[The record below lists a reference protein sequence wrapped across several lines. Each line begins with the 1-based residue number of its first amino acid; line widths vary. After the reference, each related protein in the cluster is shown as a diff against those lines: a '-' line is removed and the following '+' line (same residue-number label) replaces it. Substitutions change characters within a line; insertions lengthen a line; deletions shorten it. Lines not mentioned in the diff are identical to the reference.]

1 MKTDKT
7 KNSKNI
13 RVYELAKRYGL
24 SSKEFIQEIQ
34 AYGVTVKNHMS
45 TLDPET
51 VELIEVERNAKKSKL
66 ESPPDQD
73 PADIE
78 EAATEAVTAKEEI
91 PTIPQVQEGV
101 TVAQIASILGFKDTE
116 MIRRLM
122 KLGIMASIN
131 QRLDFDTLQTIS
143 EKFEFEAVRQ
153 LTLEE
158 RVLKEEPE
166 DPKDLAPRA
175 PVVTIMGHV
184 DHGKTSLLDAVRESN
199 VMETEAGNI
208 TQHIGAYHVE
218 LKNGNVVFLDTPG
231 HAAFTAMRARGTH
244 VTDIVV
250 LVVAADDGVM
260 PQTIEAINHAKAAQI
275 PIVVAINKID
285 IESARPDYVK
295 QQLADQGLIPEDWG
309 GQTIFVEISAKESIG
324 VDELLDMLLLESELL
339 ELTANPNKAGRGA
352 IIEAKLDKGRGPV
365 ATVLVQSGTL
375 KVGDVFIAGR
385 CHGKVR
391 ALIDDRGHRIK
402 RASPSTPVEVL
413 GFTEV
418 PEAGDGFHVVDS
430 EKDARAISESRQTEH
445 RYAQLNPQSRVN
457 LDDLFQQIHEGDIKE
472 LNVIVKGDVQGSVEA
487 VCDSLQKLNANEV
500 KVTIIHQAV
509 GGITETDIL
518 LATASNAIVLGFNVR
533 PTTEALIAKD
543 LESIDVRTYNVIY
556 NLISDVRS
564 AMEGLL
570 DPEVREVTIGRAI
583 VRELFK
589 IPRRGMIAGT
599 YVNWG
604 QIIYNYPL
612 RVLRDN
618 RLIYEGKVDSLRRFK
633 DDVTEVAANYECGIG
648 TSTFDD
654 FKVDDVLECYTHEH
668 IPRVLR

>member
-66 ESPPDQD
+66 ESPPGQD
-73 PADIE
+73 PADTADIE
-78 EAATEAVTAKEEI
+78 EADTEAVTAKEEI
-91 PTIPQVQEGV
+91 PTTPQVQEGV

-231 HAAFTAMRARGTH
+231 HAAFTAMRARR
-244 VTDIVV
+244 
-250 LVVAADDGVM
+250 
-260 PQTIEAINHAKAAQI
+260 HA
-275 PIVVAINKID
+275 
-285 IESARPDYVK
+285 R
-295 QQLADQGLIPEDWG
+295 
-309 GQTIFVEISAKESIG
+309 
-324 VDELLDMLLLESELL
+324 
-339 ELTANPNKAGRGA
+339 
-352 IIEAKLDKGRGPV
+352 
-365 ATVLVQSGTL
+365 
-375 KVGDVFIAGR
+375 
-385 CHGKVR
+385 
-391 ALIDDRGHRIK
+391 DRHCCTCC
-402 RASPSTPVEVL
+402 S
-413 GFTEV
+413 
-418 PEAGDGFHVVDS
+418 
-430 EKDARAISESRQTEH
+430 SR
-445 RYAQLNPQSRVN
+445 
-457 LDDLFQQIHEGDIKE
+457 
-472 LNVIVKGDVQGSVEA
+472 
-487 VCDSLQKLNANEV
+487 
-500 KVTIIHQAV
+500 
-509 GGITETDIL
+509 
-518 LATASNAIVLGFNVR
+518 
-533 PTTEALIAKD
+533 
-543 LESIDVRTYNVIY
+543 
-556 NLISDVRS
+556 
-564 AMEGLL
+564 
-570 DPEVREVTIGRAI
+570 
-583 VRELFK
+583 
-589 IPRRGMIAGT
+589 
-599 YVNWG
+599 
-604 QIIYNYPL
+604 
-612 RVLRDN
+612 
-618 RLIYEGKVDSLRRFK
+618 
-633 DDVTEVAANYECGIG
+633 
-648 TSTFDD
+648 
-654 FKVDDVLECYTHEH
+654 
-668 IPRVLR
+668 

>member
-1 MKTDKT
+1 MKTEKT

-24 SSKEFIQEIQ
+24 SSKAFIEEVRE
-34 AYGVTVKNHMS
+34 YGVPVKNHMS

-66 ESPPDQD
+66 DSPFDQD
-73 PADIE
+73 QAEIE
-78 EAATEAVTAKEEI
+78 VAATEAVTAIEEI
-91 PTIPQVQEGV
+91 PRIPQVQEGV

-131 QRLDFDTLQTIS
+131 QRLDFDTLKTIS
-143 EKFEFEAVRQ
+143 EKLEFEAVRQ

-199 VMETEAGNI
+199 IMEMEAGNI

-231 HAAFTAMRARGTH
+231 HAAFTAMRVRGTH

-385 CHGKVR
+385 CYGKVR

-402 RASPSTPVEVL
+402 QASPSTPVEVL
-413 GFTEV
+413 GFTGV
-418 PEAGDGFHVVDS
+418 PEAGDSFHVVDS
-430 EKDARAISESRQTEH
+430 EKDARTISESRQTEH
-445 RYAQLNPQSRVN
+445 RYAQLSPQSRVN

-500 KVTIIHQAV
+500 KVNIIHQAV

-589 IPRRGMIAGT
+589 IPRKGMIAGT

-618 RLIYEGKVDSLRRFK
+618 RLIYEGKGRLLTPVQRRCYRGCRELRMWNRHEHFRRFQS
-633 DDVTEVAANYECGIG
+633 G
-648 TSTFDD
+648 
-654 FKVDDVLECYTHEH
+654 
-668 IPRVLR
+668 

>member
-78 EAATEAVTAKEEI
+78 EAATEALTAKEEI

-385 CHGKVR
+385 CYGKVR

-402 RASPSTPVEVL
+402 QASPSTPVEVL
-413 GFTEV
+413 GFTGV

-445 RYAQLNPQSRVN
+445 RYAQLSPQSRVN

-543 LESIDVRTYNVIY
+543 LENIDVRTYNVIY

>member
-45 TLDPET
+45 TLDSET

-66 ESPPDQD
+66 ESPPGQA

-91 PTIPQVQEGV
+91 PTTPQVQEGV

-500 KVTIIHQAV
+500 KVTIIHKAV

-543 LESIDVRTYNVIY
+543 LENIDVRTYNVIY